1 MNEIAITKDGS
12 SVYAYGIFNNKPFD
26 VEVIFGTGTFGRG
39 EIQKYLSHLEG
50 ELENFT
56 DEEIEQLEI
65 EINNN
70 I

>member
-1 MNEIAITKDGS
+1 MDNIVITKDGS
-12 SVYAYGIFNNKPFD
+12 NVYAYGTFNNKPFD
-26 VEVIFGTGTFGRG
+26 VECIFGTGTFGRG
-39 EIQKYLSHLEG
+39 ELQSYLSHLEG

-56 DEEIEQLEI
+56 DEEIEKLEN